1 MIAHMPQ
8 LIVRDI
14 EEKVV
19 RGLKERAGKHGVSM
33 EEEHRRIL
41 REALFPKDKER
52 LSFKDFLLSMP
63 DVGEDSDFVRVRDAG
78 RKIAL

>member
-1 MIAHMPQ
+1 MPQ
-8 LIVRDI
+8 LIVRDL

-19 RGLKERAGKHGVSM
+19 RRLKERAGKNGVSM

-41 REALFPKDKER
+41 RAALFPKQAGGQ
-52 LSFKDFLLSMP
+52 SFKEFLLSMP
-63 DVGEDSDFVRVRDAG
+63 DAGMDSDFVRAPDIG

>member
-1 MIAHMPQ
+1 MPQ

-19 RGLKERAGKHGVSM
+19 RKLKQRAGEHGISM

-41 REALFPKDKER
+41 RDALLTRNKAK
-52 LSFKDFLLSMP
+52 LSFKEHLLSMP
-63 DVGEDSDFVRVRDAG
+63 TDGPDDLFERQKDFG
-78 RKIAL
+78 REIEL

>member
-1 MIAHMPQ
+1 MAQ

-19 RGLKERAGKHGVSM
+19 RQLKERAGAHGISM

-41 REALFPKDKER
+41 RDALFPKSKGR
-52 LSFKDFLLSMP
+52 VSFKQFLLSIP
-63 DVGEDSDFVRVRDAG
+63 EAGKDSDFERVSDKG
-78 RKIAL
+78 REIIL